1 MPPSKSTSTI
11 RFTIDHRPPLTS
23 SHLLPRRPLELR
35 PYRLKY
41 RQDLAYVSFEDE
53 TSNDLINQ
61 TPQVFRTRSPTP
73 SQGLSFCA
81 IESYPVPEP
90 PSIHLLEP
98 LIVPDKRTKRKHKL
112 TPSEQHKITR
122 MMIGYTLAFFLLAI
136 VTFYVVYFV

>member
-11 RFTIDHRPPLTS
+11 RFTIDHRPPPIS
-23 SHLLPRRPLELR
+23 SLRRRPAVLKPDR
-35 PYRLKY
+35 FKY
-41 RQDLAYVSFEDE
+41 RRDLAIVSFEDQ

-61 TPQVFRTRSPTP
+61 TPKIFRPRSPTP
-73 SQGLSFCA
+73 SQELSFCA
-81 IESYPVPEP
+81 IEPYPVPEP